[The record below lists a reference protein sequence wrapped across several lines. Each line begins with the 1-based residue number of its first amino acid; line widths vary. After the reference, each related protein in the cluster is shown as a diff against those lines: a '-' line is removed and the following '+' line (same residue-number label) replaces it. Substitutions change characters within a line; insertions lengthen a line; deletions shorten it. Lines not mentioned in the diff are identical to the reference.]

1 MAGARHMQG
10 VAREG
15 DGGED
20 RGVHGM
26 AHPRNLER
34 VPRVGQGLGRRVG
47 HGEARE
53 GGGDGNDSG
62 DSVGVFGESGRA
74 HGGRG
79 PCGTFGPDKTR
90 ARMSARANGAG
101 RGAWRTAVEVEE
113 GLAEPFWAALEG
125 FGDSVAAVRVP
136 GGTMRVEA
144 FGGSPPDRA
153 RLEIVLALIS
163 ASLGIAA
170 PVPCIEELGPRD
182 WLAENRLSFPPLAV
196 GRFLVHAVGDRPTL
210 SHGVI
215 ALALDAGMAFG
226 SGRHASTQLCLHGF
240 DGLARAGVRVRR
252 ALDLGC
258 GSAILAIA
266 MAKLWRA
273 RVIASDE
280 DPAALAVAA
289 ENAALNFARL
299 RLRAARGFGHPD
311 LGAGG
316 PYDLVVANILFR
328 PLLALAP
335 AIARHVRPGGHAVLS
350 GLLVREERGVV
361 RAYEAAGLRTVRRMR
376 HEGWLGLV
384 LRRDAIGRDAIRR
397 GPARLGEADGDRTQA
412 RREELPPRRRAVSMS
427 SV

>member
-1 MAGARHMQG
+1 MS
-10 VAREG
+10 
-15 DGGED
+15 DG
-20 RGVHGM
+20 
-26 AHPRNLER
+26 
-34 VPRVGQGLGRRVG
+34 
-47 HGEARE
+47 
-53 GGGDGNDSG
+53 
-62 DSVGVFGESGRA
+62 
-74 HGGRG
+74 
-79 PCGTFGPDKTR
+79 
-90 ARMSARANGAG
+90 ANGAVH
-101 RGAWRTAVEVEE
+101 GAWRIAIEIEE
-113 GLAEPFWAALEG
+113 GLAEPFWAALED
-125 FGDSVAAVRVP
+125 FGDSVAVVRAP
-136 GGTMRVEA
+136 GGLMRVEA

-153 RLEIVLALIS
+153 RLEIALSLLA
-163 ASLGIAA
+163 ASLGVDA
-170 PVPCIEELGPRD
+170 PVPRIEELGARD
-182 WLAENRLSFPPLAV
+182 WLVENRLSFAPVAI
-196 GRFLVHAVGDRPTL
+196 GRFLVHAVGDRPAL
-210 SHGVI
+210 DHGVI

-226 SGRHASTQLCLHGF
+226 SGRHASTQLCLHAF
-240 DGLARAGVRVRR
+240 DTLARAGVRVRR

-289 ENAALNFARL
+289 ENASLNFARL

-311 LGAGG
+311 LGAFG

-350 GLLVREERGVV
+350 GLLVGEERRIV
-361 RAYEAAGLRTVRRMR
+361 RAYEAVGLRTARRMR